1 MRQVERLS
9 DTVNLAEGQR
19 QQIRHGGAL
28 SGGTQKVTLGVT
40 DQVIRTTL
48 GWQPSCTCNA
58 ATAPGIVLDPFAG
71 SGTTGRVA
79 KRLGRRAILIEQN
92 EAYCEL
98 AAESLTQQVFDFA

>member
-1 MRQVERLS
+1 
-9 DTVNLAEGQR
+9 
-19 QQIRHGGAL
+19 
-28 SGGTQKVTLGVT
+28 
-40 DQVIRTTL
+40 
-48 GWQPSCTCNA
+48 
-58 ATAPGIVLDPFAG
+58 VLDPFAG